1 MNIFLK
7 IPSWFKVFSKWFI
20 ENGWPWFVEKIW
32 PVIKERVIEISQI
45 IFSFLEER
53 IKSILDQYGK
63 KQEEEM
69 KKKARE
75 AEKKAEKTSNAT
87 EAEKYQA
94 VAGVW
99 REVAEMFRRENE
111 NLKEEIDQIVKESGI
126 RFNEKLERIDVDEIF
141 MIEKEGT
148 IKIKDTDTK
157 ILQPS
162 STAKKILDN

>member
-1 MNIFLK
+1 MNILLK
-7 IPSWFKVFSKWFI
+7 FASWFKVFSKWFI
-20 ENGWPWFVEKIW
+20 EIGWPWFVEKIW
-32 PVIKERVIEISQI
+32 PVIKDRVIEISQI
-45 IFSFLEER
+45 IFSFLKER
-53 IKSILDQYGK
+53 IKSILDKYSK

-75 AEKKAEKTSNAT
+75 AEKKAEKTSNTA

-99 REVAEMFRRENE
+99 REVAEMFRKENE

-126 RFNEKLERIDVDEIF
+126 RFNEKLGRIDVDEIF

-157 ILQPS
+157 ILPPS
-162 STAKKILDN
+162 STDKKT